1 MAIRAHF
8 RYPYLTGTVSRH
20 PLYFHFSET
29 GNISCFPAIPVKD
42 GKNGKNEYSK
52 NEEEQNGITGS
63 KKSQKNIYHTPWRQ

>member
-1 MAIRAHF
+1 MANLAHF
-8 RYPYLTGTVSRH
+8 RYSYLTGTASCQL
-20 PLYFHFSET
+20 LYFHFSET

-42 GKNGKNEYSK
+42 GKNGKNGYGK